1 MIQKEEKMGG
11 LFSSGK
17 KKKNQNDRKKLG
29 KGGTCVFNSSSS
41 SGLDVATSTRYEDVD
56 TLSLKSHTHH
66 YKFMTTGE
74 ITSADRAKFQ
84 LKAASKNLRLYQK
97 KLEKE
102 IETNKERARK
112 MLKAK
117 KKNKALFFLKIN
129 KFKTKR
135 IGELQSQLLNLE
147 KVVLDLKTQEDNL
160 DVFNAMKTGSA
171 QLKKLQKQM
180 PVDQVQQLMDDNAQS
195 AQYMEELGQILG
207 GEMSAADEDEVAAE
221 FAKLEELEA
230 DEVMTKLPDVPTDKP
245 VILPDVPTN
254 DPVIVTKVTE
264 KEEQKEKVRVAV
276 PA

>member
-1 MIQKEEKMGG
+1 
-11 LFSSGK
+11 
-17 KKKNQNDRKKLG
+17 
-29 KGGTCVFNSSSS
+29 
-41 SGLDVATSTRYEDVD
+41 
-56 TLSLKSHTHH
+56 
-66 YKFMTTGE
+66 MTTGE

-230 DEVMTKLPDVPTDKP
+230 DEVMTKLPDVPSDKP

-254 DPVIVTKVTE
+254 DPVIATKVTE